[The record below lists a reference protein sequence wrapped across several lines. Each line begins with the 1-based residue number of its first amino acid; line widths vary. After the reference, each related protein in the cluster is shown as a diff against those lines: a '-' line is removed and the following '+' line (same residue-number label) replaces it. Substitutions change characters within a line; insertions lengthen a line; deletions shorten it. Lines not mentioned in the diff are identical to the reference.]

1 METNLKI
8 EIKIAHLG
16 FIQGVINR
24 MGQNSF
30 LLKGWSITLI
40 AALFALAAKDANEQF
55 ALIAYIPTV
64 VFWLLDAFFLHQE
77 KLYRKLYEQVAEEII
92 DSSKFTLNTSVVR
105 DSVEGYASVILSKTL
120 LPFYGL
126 IILVN
131 LFAMFCILT

>member
-1 METNLKI
+1 METNLTT
-8 EIKIAHLG
+8 ESKIAHLG

-30 LLKGWSITLI
+30 LLKGWSITLV
-40 AALFALAAKDANEQF
+40 AALFALAAKDANEKF
-55 ALIAYIPTV
+55 ALIAYIPTF

-77 KLYRKLYEQVAEEII
+77 KLYRKLYEQVAKGSV
-92 DSSKFTLNTSVVR
+92 DSSIFTLDTSIVK
-105 DSVEGYASVILSKTL
+105 DSVEGYAKVVLSKTL

>member
-30 LLKGWSITLI
+30 LLKGWSITLV

-92 DSSKFTLNTSVVR
+92 DSSKFTLNTSVVK

>member
-1 METNLKI
+1 M